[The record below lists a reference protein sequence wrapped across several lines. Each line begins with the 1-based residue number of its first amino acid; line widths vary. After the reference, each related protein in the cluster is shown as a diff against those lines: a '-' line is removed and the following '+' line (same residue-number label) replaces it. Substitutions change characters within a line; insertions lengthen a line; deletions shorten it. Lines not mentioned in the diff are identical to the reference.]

1 MKGKVCPAPR
11 RTHRAAQVLAV
22 VAGTAVLLLTAGP
35 ASAHVRL
42 RGSVPAAL
50 TTVTTTP
57 SQVRLLFTEVVEP
70 GQGQVLLT
78 GPSGQPLGELRTSRD
93 PQDATTLVTTLPRP
107 LERGTYTVSWRVL
120 SVDGH
125 PVAASFRFAV
135 GRSSSPLTVTRSSGF
150 GPTPLGGLGRALDD
164 VGLLVLVGLVAFP
177 LLLTGRARRRI
188 AVCAEVQE
196 TVRRRLR
203 PLLLAAMLLAL
214 VGNSLLAVDTLA
226 QASGFPAQQIGGHL
240 AGLQDL
246 LARTRPGRLLAVRE
260 AGLLLGA
267 GLLLLLARRRPVAP
281 RRLTRGV
288 AVAAAAALL
297 GTVSLASH
305 AATAAADS
313 PLSIAV
319 DWSHLLAAGVWTG
332 GLLALALAGLPA
344 VRSLARRDPD
354 LAVDQAAALTT
365 AFSDAAQVC
374 MLLVLVTGSYEAL
387 VHVSGVGELSGTA
400 WGGELTAKLAL
411 WATVLLVATASTA
424 SLVPRIS
431 RRVAGASA
439 RLAACGELAS
449 AVRFELATATALITV
464 AAVLAGTAPPDQLS

>member
-1 MKGKVCPAPR
+1 MCPAPWPH
-11 RTHRAAQVLAV
+11 HRAAKVLAV
-22 VAGTAVLLLTAGP
+22 VAGTAVLLLAAGP

-57 SQVRLLFTEVVEP
+57 LQVRLQFTEVVEP

-78 GPSGQPLGELRTSRD
+78 GPAGQPVGGLRTSRD
-93 PQDATTLVTTLPRP
+93 PEDATTLVTALPRP
-107 LERGTYTVSWRVL
+107 LGHGTYTVTWRVL

-135 GRSSSPLTVTRSSGF
+135 GRSSSPLTVMRSSGF
-150 GPTPLGGLGRALDD
+150 GPTLLGGTGRALDD
-164 VGLLVLVGLVAFP
+164 VGLLVLVGLTTFP
-177 LLLTGRARRRI
+177 VLLAGRARCQT
-188 AVCAEVQE
+188 AVCSEIQE
-196 TVRRRLR
+196 TIRLRLR

-226 QASGFPAQQIGGHL
+226 QATGFPAQQIGGHL
-240 AGLQDL
+240 ADLQDL
-246 LARTRPGRLLAVRE
+246 LVRTRPGRLLAVRE
-260 AGLLLGA
+260 AGLLLGV
-267 GLLLLLARRRPVAP
+267 GLLLLARRRPVAP
-281 RRLTRGV
+281 RRLTQGF

-305 AATAAADS
+305 AGTATADS
-313 PLSIAV
+313 SLSVAV
-319 DWSHLLAAGVWTG
+319 DWSHLIAAGVWTG
-332 GLLALALAGLPA
+332 GLLALAQAGLPA
-344 VRSLARRDPD
+344 VQSLARRDPD
-354 LAVDQAAALTT
+354 RGVDQAAALTS

-387 VHVSGVGELSGTA
+387 VHVSGVGELSGTT

-411 WATVLLVATASTA
+411 WATVLLIAAASTA

-431 RRVAGASA
+431 RRVAGESA

-449 AVRFELATATALITV
+449 AMRFELATAAALITV